1 MSTLSSVREIAR
13 ADTPSFS
20 FGRTL
25 GFVAGTVVVGIGALV
40 TRSELRKS
48 RRQLSELDDRLL
60 RDIGLDRG
68 TARYRSPQGFLGLKS
83 WA

>member
-13 ADTPSFS
+13 AEAPFLPL
-20 FGRTL
+20 GRAFAL
-25 GFVAGTVVVGIGALV
+25 IAGTVVVGVEALV
-40 TRSELRKS
+40 ARAEIRKS
-48 RRQLSELDDRLL
+48 RRQLAELDDRLL

-68 TARYRSPQGFLGLKS
+68 TARFEASKGF

>member
-13 ADTPSFS
+13 AEASPFT
-20 FGRTL
+20 FGRA
-25 GFVAGTVVVGIGALV
+25 VALLAGSVVVGVEALM
-40 TRSELRKS
+40 TRAELHRS
-48 RRQLSELDDRLL
+48 RHQLAELDDRLL

-68 TARYRSPQGFLGLKS
+68 NARYEASKGF

>member
-13 ADTPSFS
+13 ADVPSFS
-20 FGRTL
+20 FGRAL
-25 GFVAGTVVVGIGALV
+25 ALVAGSVVVSVEALLNRAEV
-40 TRSELRKS
+40 RKS
-48 RRQLSELDDRLL
+48 RRQLAELDDRLL

-68 TARYRSPQGFLGLKS
+68 TARFEASKGF

>member
-1 MSTLSSVREIAR
+1 MSTLSSVREIAN
-13 ADTPSFS
+13 AGTPSFS
-20 FGRTL
+20 FGRAVAL
-25 GFVAGTVVVGIGALV
+25 LAGTVVVGVEALV

-48 RRQLSELDDRLL
+48 RRQLAELDDRLL

-68 TARYRSPQGFLGLKS
+68 TARYEAGMGF

>member
-13 ADTPSFS
+13 TDVPSFS
-20 FGRTL
+20 FGRAL
-25 GFVAGTVVVGIGALV
+25 ALVAGTVVVGIEALV
-40 TRSELRKS
+40 NRAEVRKS
-48 RRQLSELDDRLL
+48 RRQLAELDDRLL

-68 TARYRSPQGFLGLKS
+68 TARFEASKGF

>member
-13 ADTPSFS
+13 ADVPSF
-20 FGRTL
+20 TL
-25 GFVAGTVVVGIGALV
+25 GRALALVAGTVVIGVEALV
-40 TRSELRKS
+40 TRAEVRKS
-48 RRQLSELDDRLL
+48 RRQLAELDDRLL

-68 TARYRSPQGFLGLKS
+68 TARYEATKGF

>member
-13 ADTPSFS
+13 TDVPSFS
-20 FGRTL
+20 FGRAL
-25 GFVAGTVVVGIGALV
+25 ALVAGSVVVGVEALFNRAEV
-40 TRSELRKS
+40 RKS
-48 RRQLSELDDRLL
+48 RRQLAELDDRIL

-68 TARYRSPQGFLGLKS
+68 TARFEASKGF

>member
-13 ADTPSFS
+13 TDVFS
-20 FGRTL
+20 FGRAL
-25 GFVAGTVVVGIGALV
+25 ALVAGSVVVGVEALLSRAEV
-40 TRSELRKS
+40 RKS
-48 RRQLSELDDRLL
+48 RRQLAELDDRLL

-68 TARYRSPQGFLGLKS
+68 TARFEASKGF

>member
-13 ADTPSFS
+13 TDVPSFS
-20 FGRTL
+20 FGRAL
-25 GFVAGTVVVGIGALV
+25 ALVAGSVVVGVEAMFNRAEV
-40 TRSELRKS
+40 RKS
-48 RRQLSELDDRLL
+48 RRQLAELDDRLL

-68 TARYRSPQGFLGLKS
+68 TARFEASKGF

>member
-13 ADTPSFS
+13 TDVPSF
-20 FGRTL
+20 TL
-25 GFVAGTVVVGIGALV
+25 GRALALVAGTVAIGVEALV
-40 TRSELRKS
+40 IRAEVRKS
-48 RRQLSELDDRLL
+48 RRQLAELDDRLL

-68 TARYRSPQGFLGLKS
+68 AARHEASKGF